1 MSSRYKFSEEE
12 INAIKQARRE
22 NQNKRVEARLK
33 ALELRAEGK
42 SSKEVSEET
51 GFHPAYV
58 TRLVA
63 KYRDKG
69 LEAITGIHYGGNRRN
84 MSVEE
89 EAKILAPFKERAEKG
104 ELVEVREIA
113 EAYQAAV
120 GHKIGSAQIYFVLH
134 RHGWRRVMPR
144 SKHPKKASEEAIES
158 SKKLTPTSQN

>member
-1 MSSRYKFSEEE
+1 MASRYKFSEEE
-12 INAIKQARRE
+12 IRIIKESRKK
-22 NQNKRVEARLK
+22 NTNKRVEARLK

-42 SSKEVSEET
+42 SSKKVSKET

-89 EAKILAPFKERAEKG
+89 EEKILAPFRERAEKG
-104 ELVEVREIA
+104 EMIEVREIA

-120 GHKIGSAQIYFVLH
+120 NHPIGSAQIYFVLR
-134 RHGWRRVMPR
+134 RHGWRKVMPR
-144 SKHPKKASEEAIES
+144 SKHPKKAGEEAIEF
-158 SKKLTPTSQN
+158 SKKLTLP

>member
-1 MSSRYKFSEEE
+1 MSSRYKFGEEE
-12 INAIKQARRE
+12 ISKIKQARKE
-22 NQNKRVEARLK
+22 NTNKRVEARLK

-42 SSKEVSEET
+42 SSKEVSQET

-89 EAKILAPFKERAEKG
+89 EARILAPFKERAEKG
-104 ELVEVREIA
+104 EIVEVREIA

-120 GHKIGSAQIYFVLH
+120 DHPIGSAQIYFVLR
-134 RHGWRRVMPR
+134 RHGWRKVMPR
-144 SKHPKKASEEAIES
+144 SKHPKKASEEAIEA
-158 SKKLTPTSQN
+158 SKKLTPPSQN